1 MFAKY
6 INGFQVNNT
15 NELIMKASIDKHVEF
30 SWIDIKFSDQ
40 FQVINILDNVIINM
54 VDNID
59 DRLQLIRGSEHF
71 IIVRNISN
79 NSIFKSMIDKNGDN

>member
-1 MFAKY
+1 
-6 INGFQVNNT
+6 
-15 NELIMKASIDKHVEF
+15 
-30 SWIDIKFSDQ
+30 
-40 FQVINILDNVIINM
+40 M

-71 IIVRNISN
+71 IIIRNISN